1 MMNTNAAVMESPSK
15 RKIAQATAI
24 ALLVAI
30 VLLFTAVL
38 PAEYGIDPLHT
49 GKALGLTDISK
60 SVAGSTAASAAGES
74 APGPALEA
82 PVMKGTFLAQPAGYK
97 VDSREIKLAQGD
109 GIEIKYHLQKGAGMV
124 YSWSVSNNELLF
136 YEFHAEPDVKPAG
149 AGEDYYVSYDKDDQV
164 GKSQYHGTFIAP
176 DTGIHGWFWENQTGV
191 PVTLKLTTAGFYDYI
206 LRNDDN
212 GKVRLQPSDPK

>member
-1 MMNTNAAVMESPSK
+1 MMNTSAVAMESPSK
-15 RKIAQATAI
+15 ARIAQATAI
-24 ALLVAI
+24 ALLIAI

-60 SVAGSTAASAAGES
+60 SVAGSAATPATGES
-74 APGPALEA
+74 APGPTIEA
-82 PVMKGTFLAQPAGYK
+82 PVMKNAFLAQPSGYK
-97 VDSREIKLAQGD
+97 VDSREIKLANGD

-164 GKSQYHGTFIAP
+164 GKSQYHGTFVAP

-191 PVTLKLTTAGFYDYI
+191 AVTLKLTTAGFYDYI
-206 LRNDDN
+206 LQNNDA